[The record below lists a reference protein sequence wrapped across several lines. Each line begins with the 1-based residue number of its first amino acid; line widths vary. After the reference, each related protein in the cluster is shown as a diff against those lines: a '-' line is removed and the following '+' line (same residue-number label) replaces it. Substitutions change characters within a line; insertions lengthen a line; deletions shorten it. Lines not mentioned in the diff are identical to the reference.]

1 MTMISAY
8 LMAEEVDRSE
18 PDSFYH
24 GNAGRRV
31 SVAAVW
37 IGDPG
42 GGSEIL
48 PGASESMPEFYRL
61 LKELSDELAV
71 EAVEDQDTYEQLLGL

>member
-8 LMAEEVDRSE
+8 LLAEEVDRSE

-42 GGSEIL
+42 GREVL
-48 PGASESMPEFYRL
+48 PDTFESAPEFYRL
-61 LKELSDELAV
+61 LKELSDELTV
-71 EAVEDQDTYEQLLGL
+71 EGVEDQNSFE

>member
-8 LMAEEVDRSE
+8 LLAEEVDRSE

-42 GGSEIL
+42 TGREVL
-48 PGASESMPEFYRL
+48 PGSTEDIPDFYRM
-61 LKELSDELAV
+61 LKELSDEMDV
-71 EAVEDQDTYEQLLGL
+71 EAVEDQNSFES

>member
-8 LMAEEVDRSE
+8 LLAEEVDRSE

-37 IGDPG
+37 IGDPCG
-42 GGSEIL
+42 REIL
-48 PGASESMPEFYRL
+48 SGTTEDIPEFYRL
-61 LKELSDELAV
+61 LKELSDELVV
-71 EAVEDQDTYEQLLGL
+71 EGVEDQNSFE

>member
-8 LMAEEVDRSE
+8 LLAEEVDRSE

-24 GNAGRRV
+24 GNTGRRV

-42 GGSEIL
+42 SGREVL
-48 PGASESMPEFYRL
+48 PDTFESVPEFYRL
-61 LKELSDELAV
+61 LKELSDELVV
-71 EAVEDQDTYEQLLGL
+71 EGVEDHNSFE

>member
-8 LMAEEVDRSE
+8 LLAEEVDRSE

-42 GGSEIL
+42 GREVL
-48 PGASESMPEFYRL
+48 PGTTEDIPDFYRM
-61 LKELSDELAV
+61 LKELSDELDV
-71 EAVEDQDTYEQLLGL
+71 EAVEDQNSFES